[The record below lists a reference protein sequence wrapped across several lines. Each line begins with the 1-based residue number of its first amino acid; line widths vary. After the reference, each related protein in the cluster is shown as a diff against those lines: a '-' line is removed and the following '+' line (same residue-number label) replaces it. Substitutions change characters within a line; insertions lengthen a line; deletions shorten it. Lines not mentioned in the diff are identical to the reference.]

1 MAKAMMGGKGGS
13 KGQPGFGKKQAGFSA
28 SVGKKSK
35 GSFGKK
41 SMTGA
46 IKG

>member
-1 MAKAMMGGKGGS
+1 MAKGKGMMGGGS

>member
-1 MAKAMMGGKGGS
+1 MAKSS
-13 KGQPGFGKKQAGFSA
+13 KGQPGFGKKQTGFSA
-28 SVGKKSK
+28 KVGKSK

-41 SMTGA
+41 MMAGA